1 MPRKDIYHD
10 TVIKALDR
18 DGWTITDDPLR
29 LSYGGRNVYV
39 DLGAEQ
45 PIGAEKE
52 GNRIAVEIKSF
63 IGESDVHELSQSIG
77 QYNMYRDI
85 MVEIGLERVLWLA
98 VPMYAYDGIFQEPI
112 GQLLKNRERLKIIVF
127 DEQKEEIKQW
137 IQ

>member
-1 MPRKDIYHD
+1 
-10 TVIKALDR
+10 
-18 DGWTITDDPLR
+18 
-29 LSYGGRNVYV
+29 
-39 DLGAEQ
+39 
-45 PIGAEKE
+45 
-52 GNRIAVEIKSF
+52 
-63 IGESDVHELSQSIG
+63 
-77 QYNMYRDI
+77 MYRDI

>member
-1 MPRKDIYHD
+1 
-10 TVIKALDR
+10 
-18 DGWTITDDPLR
+18 LR

-63 IGESDVHELSQSIG
+63 IGESDVHDLSESIG

-85 MVEIGLERVLWLA
+85 LLEIGLERVLWLA
-98 VPMYAYDGIFQEPI
+98 VPMYAKKSRTA
-112 GQLLKNRERLKIIVF
+112 KNYRIRRT
-127 DEQKEEIKQW
+127 
-137 IQ
+137 